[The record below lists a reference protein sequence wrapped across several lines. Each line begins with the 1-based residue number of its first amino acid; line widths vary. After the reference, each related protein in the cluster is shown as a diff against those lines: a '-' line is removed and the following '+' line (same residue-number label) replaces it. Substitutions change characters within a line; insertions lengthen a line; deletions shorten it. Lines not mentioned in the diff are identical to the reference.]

1 MMESSQFMGIE
12 VYWDDDDRRIMR
24 HVYTDPWT
32 AQDVYSAMT
41 HMHELLDAINHQAN
55 LIIDVR
61 QSESVP
67 PGILRAVRQ
76 VLYKHHPNQGTA
88 YIVGAN
94 TMMLSTYRVLR
105 YLYPPI
111 TKSYRFANTLE
122 KAYTLILA
130 DAQEQA
136 EDNQR

>member
-1 MMESSQFMGIE
+1 MGIE
-12 VYWDDDDRRIMR
+12 VYWDDDEHRIMR

-32 AQDVYSAMT
+32 AKDVYSALT
-41 HMHELLDAINHQAN
+41 YMHELLDAINHQVQ

-61 QSESVP
+61 QSQSVP

-94 TMMLSTYRVLR
+94 TIMLSTYRVLR

-111 TKSYRFANTLE
+111 TKSYRFANTLDE
-122 KAYTLILA
+122 AYALILEELQQQTK
-130 DAQEQA
+130 DKK
-136 EDNQR
+136 R